1 MNKFEL
7 NELKANAMTNV
18 AHSVEYYIKSCL
30 EDIEQYQK
38 RVQDET
44 PEGELPDPDSYWAHQ
59 VKQAQCRLDLWN
71 EFAAMLEKK
80 LSK

>member
-7 NELKANAMTNV
+7 NEIKASALTRV
-18 AHSVEYYIKSCL
+18 ANSVDYYIHSCL
-30 EDIEQYQK
+30 EDIEQYQHK
-38 RVQDET
+38 VQECT
-44 PEGELPDPDSYWAHQ
+44 PEGEQPDPDSYWANQ
-59 VKQAQCRLDLWN
+59 VRQSQAQLDLWN